1 MHLFIPFHVVKKTV
15 NCKLKIPNPRSV
27 LLDILGLKKVTHL
40 VAECNGLRTEHAIAC
55 YSIVDHLAHNFIFK
69 SHDLSNLQ
77 RLLTHNLLF
86 FFLQHLIFKLF
97 QLFIVLF
104 LEESTLL
111 PD

>member
-1 MHLFIPFHVVKKTV
+1 
-15 NCKLKIPNPRSV
+15 
-27 LLDILGLKKVTHL
+27 
-40 VAECNGLRTEHAIAC
+40 
-55 YSIVDHLAHNFIFK
+55 
-69 SHDLSNLQ
+69 
-77 RLLTHNLLF
+77 LF